1 MSGPPQ
7 GPPPDWYEDPSGDG
21 GWRYWNGAAWTSRA
35 AGYEA
40 PSTGSLPTSGHPET
54 GESGPQ
60 SPSAMPARTERSP
73 EQAQGGFAA
82 LWESAGGVVTCTGCT
97 ATSGAP
103 GALCPACGSRYP
115 SPRAL
120 IIGLVVAAAGSLGI
134 AIDWIATGEFFGF
147 GPQTEDFAGF
157 GMLLALAGGGL
168 AVYGSG
174 RIGPEQ
180 QQSCCGCSCA
190 VALIALPVAA
200 LALWVTG
207 GPALVLIALPA
218 WVPLLRVLDWT
229 WRLAMRVSRVLFPL
243 DANMRSCRS
252 RGATTRGSAK
262 PLSKATS
269 PTVRSTLS
277 SLPPLTLEDALSVA
291 LLICGSEPENAERA
305 AVRWLRKLLDRPG
318 VRLADVRQALDA
330 FALLV
335 EDAASAEATLTEL
348 AATHR

>member
-1 MSGPPQ
+1 
-7 GPPPDWYEDPSGDG
+7 
-21 GWRYWNGAAWTSRA
+21 
-35 AGYEA
+35 
-40 PSTGSLPTSGHPET
+40 
-54 GESGPQ
+54 
-60 SPSAMPARTERSP
+60 
-73 EQAQGGFAA
+73 
-82 LWESAGGVVTCTGCT
+82 
-97 ATSGAP
+97 
-103 GALCPACGSRYP
+103 
-115 SPRAL
+115 
-120 IIGLVVAAAGSLGI
+120 
-134 AIDWIATGEFFGF
+134 
-147 GPQTEDFAGF
+147 
-157 GMLLALAGGGL
+157 
-168 AVYGSG
+168 
-174 RIGPEQ
+174 
-180 QQSCCGCSCA
+180 

-200 LALWVTG
+200 LALWAAG
-207 GPALVLIALPA
+207 GPALALIALPA